1 MRPVPPVPAPVASGA
16 AVRVIKWFWRRS
28 SSTSWTRNWT
38 FRTPL
43 NDLDTKTVDG
53 ERWQTLKSG
62 NFLSR
67 FFWLFCC
74 SFFMFLFQQ
83 TAESS
88 ILGVLS
94 FLLGFFFF
102 CLNDWVLI
110 LPVHSVTTQR
120 SQTAPPQSF
129 YYPVDLKFMFTSS
142 N

>member
-1 MRPVPPVPAPVASGA
+1 MRPAPPVPAPVASGA

-53 ERWQTLKSG
+53 ERCQTLKSG
-62 NFLSR
+62 NFFVLI
-67 FFWLFCC
+67 FVVILLL
-74 SFFMFLFQQ
+74 FLFPQ

-88 ILGVLS
+88 TLGVLS
-94 FLLGFFFF
+94 FLLGFSFL
-102 CLNDWVLI
+102 CLNDWVLT
-110 LPVHSVTTQR
+110 LPVHSVTTLR

-129 YYPVDLKFMFTSS
+129 YYTVDLKFMFTSS